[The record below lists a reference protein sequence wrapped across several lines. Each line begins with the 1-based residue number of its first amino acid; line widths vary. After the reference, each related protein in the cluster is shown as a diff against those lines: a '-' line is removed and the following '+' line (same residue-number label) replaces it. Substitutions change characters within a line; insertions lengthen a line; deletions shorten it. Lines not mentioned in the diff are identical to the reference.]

1 MGLRVFANHGV
12 FHSEKQAG
20 QPFVLD
26 LTLKVNLSK
35 PCRSDNVEDTINYAE
50 VAKVAVGTMQGSCFN
65 LIERAGQAV
74 CDALLERF
82 PEIREVDLTLYK
94 PRAPHRGGL

>member
-1 MGLRVFANHGV
+1 MDKIILKGLRVFANHGV

-35 PCRSDNVEDTINYAE
+35 PCRSDNVEDTIN
-50 VAKVAVGTMQGSCFN
+50 S
-65 LIERAGQAV
+65 
-74 CDALLERF
+74 
-82 PEIREVDLTLYK
+82 
-94 PRAPHRGGL
+94 PRWRRWR